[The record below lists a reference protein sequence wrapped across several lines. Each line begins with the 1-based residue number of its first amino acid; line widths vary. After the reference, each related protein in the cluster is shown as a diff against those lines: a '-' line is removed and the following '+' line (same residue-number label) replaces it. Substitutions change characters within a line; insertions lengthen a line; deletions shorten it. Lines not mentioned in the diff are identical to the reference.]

1 MDSVV
6 SIFSWGSS
14 LFIIVTTVVI
24 SISFYLFKNLT
35 RRGHRQAP
43 KSSQKKNKD
52 KKDERKSDKQSYKS
66 DKVSPNSAK
75 SYSSQPLSPKVAS
88 DAAQAVSA
96 VKKDNSPKKR
106 KEPITMTVEDD
117 WVAVKPG
124 KSQSS
129 QSVTSA
135 STETAQKQKPD
146 VHHKKGQKDV
156 SKKTET
162 SPQKMKVTASAGKQ
176 PSEDDEKSAA
186 VRVTPPV
193 SGNMV
198 EDDWQEI
205 PSTKKKKSRARKE

>member
-66 DKVSPNSAK
+66 D
-75 SYSSQPLSPKVAS
+75 KVAS

>member
-66 DKVSPNSAK
+66 D
-75 SYSSQPLSPKVAS
+75 
-88 DAAQAVSA
+88 
-96 VKKDNSPKKR
+96 

-198 EDDWQEI
+198 EGNLLF
-205 PSTKKKKSRARKE
+205 SFGFC